1 MKKFRKGFTLVEL
14 LIVVAVIGVLAAMMT
29 MSSTDAVDS
38 AGANTILGN
47 LGSLKTAAVQMYTDY
62 PKAAALTAVKLDG
75 TNQVGA
81 AETDTAAKVLA
92 GYLGK
97 ATAKI
102 GVTAASTA
110 KYGLVGNSSCWYV
123 VYKLDA
129 SDGAGLRAKLAL
141 KASASGLY
149 GTDTLPAPTKTVEET
164 TTDQDDCGFTTATYY
179 AGTEPDAAYYVGIK
193 VF

>member
-47 LGSLKTAAVQMYTDY
+47 LGSLKTAAIQMYTDY
-62 PKAAALTAVKLDG
+62 PTAAALTAVKLDG
-75 TNQVGA
+75 KDKVGD
-81 AETDTAAKVLA
+81 AETDTVAKVLA

-102 GVTAASTA
+102 GVTATSDA

-129 SDGAGLRAKLAL
+129 SDGAGLRAKLAG
-141 KASASGLY
+141 KASAAGLY
-149 GTDTLPAPTKTVEET
+149 GTDKLPAPTTETGNEEK
-164 TTDQDDCGFTTATYY
+164 DQDDCGFTTATPYD
-179 AGTEPDAAYYVGIK
+179 GTEKTSPYYVGIK